1 MHCERRGNDSERA
14 RTFRG
19 FPSLKTKTVRRSDAA
34 GEAYLQWS
42 APQADAIGRST
53 NENGKV
59 GHTWDGRG
67 LKTERAIKF
76 KIRATWFTP
85 EVIRAS
91 ARHAQLRSRLSDNET
106 RVLVREAEN
115 AGHTVMLVEIDPNE
129 GSGVIPSDWE
139 AFLQPKGASSNSSQG
154 VRGVDTPDLRKLQAL
169 QGVMQ
174 RNYDFDR
181 FWIVFPL
188 LRSDGTPL
196 FPSTATEAE
205 LVVRIRDKEG
215 KVRWRVPES
224 ICQRTR
230 MLGKAN

>member
-1 MHCERRGNDSERA
+1 M
-14 RTFRG
+14 FR
-19 FPSLKTKTVRRSDAA
+19 PKQLAA
-34 GEAYLQWS
+34 MCLVTAAFAVAQAVPAANTAEETYLQWS
-42 APQADAIGRST
+42 APQADDIGRST
-53 NENGKV
+53 TENGKV
-59 GHTWDGRG
+59 GHGWDGRF
-67 LKTERAIKF
+67 LKTERAINF

-91 ARHAQLRSRLSDNET
+91 ARHAQLRGRLSDDET
-106 RVLVREAEN
+106 RALVREAEN
-115 AGHTVMLVEIDPNE
+115 AGHTVIMVEIDPKE

-139 AFLQPKGASSNSSQG
+139 AFLQPKGASANSSQG

-174 RNYDFDR
+174 RNYDYDR
-181 FWIVFPL
+181 FWVVFPL
-188 LRSDGTPL
+188 LRSDGKPL
-196 FPSTATEAE
+196 FPDTGTEAE

-215 KVRWRVPES
+215 KVTWRVPDS